1 MEGRFYWLKL
11 KRDFFKRHDIR
22 IIESQENGK
31 DYVLFYLKLLLE
43 SVDHEGNLRFSDEI
57 PYNEEMLATIT
68 NTNIDVVR
76 SAVNIFLKL
85 GMMQLLDDGTYYMSE
100 VEKLIASA
108 ADNGNANRQR
118 RFQERKREQMKLET
132 ASTAKNNAD
141 ITPCVIKNNESI
153 DIDIEKEKD
162 IRDKNTYVRLDGN
175 FETLWEKYPKK
186 RGKQSALKAY
196 LKACKMGDTYG
207 EIATGID
214 NYVRYI
220 KATKTPMQYVKNG
233 STFFNQRAW
242 LDDWSIDTSRLTTK
256 DLAEAMDFSDM
267 EV

>member
-85 GMMQLLDDGTYYMSE
+85 GMMQLLDDGTYYISE
-100 VEKLIASA
+100 VEKLIVSAS
-108 ADNGNANRQR
+108 DTPNARALR
-118 RFQERKREQMKLET
+118 RFREKKKQLEIS
-132 ASTAKNNAD
+132 STFQNEMN
-141 ITPCVIKNNESI
+141 VISNGKESKSIEI
-153 DIDIEKEKD
+153 DKDKD
-162 IRDKNTYVRLDGN
+162 IRDKDIYGHPDCN
-175 FETLWEKYPKK
+175 FESLWEKYPKK

-207 EIATGID
+207 EIAAGID

-220 KATKTPMQYVKNG
+220 RATKTPMQYVKDG

-256 DLAEAMDFSDM
+256 DLAESMDFSDM